1 MSTIRVHLF
10 GKLEIS
16 CGGQEVIGG
25 LEARKAKELLCYVL
39 LNWKRPHTRE
49 TLAEI
54 LWRDTDNVRSRKLFR
69 NILWQLLSTLEPC
82 LKEDLPLLLVDSEW
96 IQVNSKADLQLDTA
110 IFEQTFSSV
119 QGKTGQELDIHQT
132 QELCRV
138 VNLYQGDLLEGWY
151 EDWCIYE
158 RERFHNMYLSM
169 LDKLMDYYEAHRD
182 YETGLIYG
190 LRILCHDRTRES
202 THRRMMRMYCLVG
215 NRAAALRQYERCNLA
230 LHEELNVK
238 PGKRTTMLY
247 EQIRS
252 GHFDEPVMEIVELDK
267 SFDLIPPPLPE
278 LLENLLRLEGML
290 NEAQSLLQHSTIS
303 LQFLM
308 SRRAL
313 LTRP

>member
-1 MSTIRVHLF
+1 
-10 GKLEIS
+10 
-16 CGGQEVIGG
+16 
-25 LEARKAKELLCYVL
+25 
-39 LNWKRPHTRE
+39 
-49 TLAEI
+49 
-54 LWRDTDNVRSRKLFR
+54 
-69 NILWQLLSTLEPC
+69 LEPC

-190 LRILCHDRTRES
+190 
-202 THRRMMRMYCLVG
+202 MYCLVG

-238 PGKRTTMLY
+238 PGKRTTTLY

-313 LTRP
+313 VTRP